1 MSINFCVVLPIY
13 NEQEGLSDCVKN
25 ISKYLS
31 RIDGRTGIIAVDDGS
46 TDSSRSILIALKSD
60 LPNLLLVF
68 HEKNQGY
75 GGANRSGAKSALE
88 NKFKYALVMDS
99 DGTQA
104 VEYIGSFIKPMM
116 DDVDF
121 IKATRYSKG
130 GGMVGVHW
138 KRALISKVGNRI
150 AKFMM
155 NVPLSDFTNGFRAIK
170 TDLWI
175 NLKTKERGF
184 ESLLEEVYLVKKI
197 QGITYE
203 EVPYILTS
211 RVIDGSVS
219 KFSYAP
225 SVYQKYAKYLF
236 KK

>member
-1 MSINFCVVLPIY
+1 MCVVLPIY
-13 NEQEGLSDCVKN
+13 NEQECLSDCIKG
-25 ISKYLS
+25 IARYLS
-31 RIDGRTGIIAVDDGS
+31 KIDGRTGIIAVDDGS
-46 TDSSRSILIALKSD
+46 TDSSRLILTELKTE
-60 LPNLLLVF
+60 LPNLKLIF
-68 HEKNQGY
+68 HEKNKGY
-75 GGANRSGAKSALE
+75 GEANRSAARAAYE
-88 NKFKYALVMDS
+88 NKFKYSLVMDS

-104 VEYIGSFIKPMM
+104 VNYIGDFIKPMM
-116 DDVDF
+116 EDIDL

-138 KRALISKVGNRI
+138 KRTLISKIGNKF
-150 AKFMM
+150 AKFML

-175 NLKTKERGF
+175 NLKTTESGF

-197 QGITYE
+197 KGVTYE
-203 EVPYILTS
+203 EIPYILTA

-219 KFSYAP
+219 KFSYTP
-225 SVYQKYAKYLF
+225 RVYLNYLKFLF